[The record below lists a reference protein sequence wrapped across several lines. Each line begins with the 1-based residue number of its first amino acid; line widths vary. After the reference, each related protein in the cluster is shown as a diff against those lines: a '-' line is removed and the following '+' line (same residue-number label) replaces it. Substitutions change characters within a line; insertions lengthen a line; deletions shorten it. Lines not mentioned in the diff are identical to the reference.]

1 MKQFEHEVL
10 SFDTSTTKG
19 FAKMQQ
25 ELQEWGK
32 AGFEIVSAVS
42 GTVSGDIIRIFMKR
56 EILEVQGVIEGMKG

>member
-1 MKQFEHEVL
+1 MKQYEHEVL
-10 SFDTSTTKG
+10 SFDASTTKG

-56 EILEVQGVIEGMKG
+56 EILGVQSAVEGTQE

>member
-10 SFDTSTTKG
+10 SFDASTTKG

-56 EILEVQGVIEGMKG
+56 EILENQSIVEGTQG